1 MRNIHGLYDAERADK
16 ERALSRVESLEQ
28 KLAESMKDRE
38 CIEFEL
44 SQLTDHHEV
53 CTNCNCI
60 AKLRYLSLH
69 S

>member
-16 ERALSRVESLEQ
+16 ERALSRVGSLEQ
-28 KLAESMKDRE
+28 KLAESMKDCE

-44 SQLTDHHEV
+44 RQLTDHEV